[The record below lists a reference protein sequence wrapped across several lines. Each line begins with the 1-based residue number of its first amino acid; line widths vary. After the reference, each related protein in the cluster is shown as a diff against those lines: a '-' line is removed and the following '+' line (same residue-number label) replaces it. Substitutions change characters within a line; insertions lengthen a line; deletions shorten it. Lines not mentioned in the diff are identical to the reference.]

1 MFGATSSESFLVHR
15 ARTTLKT
22 YASGRS
28 IDLTIKIYQLRWAY
42 TNRETV
48 GIPLSQKISGVMVDV
63 MCRLQQ
69 ATTRRQPTLA
79 TRGNLTVAST
89 WRDLDLNYYFSTHS
103 TDITLNCACQ
113 STLQNVVCRPTRPDI
128 TAALTWWHCL
138 HCMHSR
144 VYEMVR
150 CPSVR
155 LSVRPCVC
163 PSMGPRQK
171 TRHCMFAAV
180 GPAGRVYRSIAAA
193 SADDCGQ
200 CHVVSI
206 HSS

>member
-1 MFGATSSESFLVHR
+1 L
-15 ARTTLKT
+15 
-22 YASGRS
+22 
-28 IDLTIKIYQLRWAY
+28 YQLRWAY

-155 LSVRPCVC
+155 VSVPAWAHVRKPVTACLLLWARQAGYIDRLLRHRRTTAGSAMLSAYIVAKHWLANPCF
-163 PSMGPRQK
+163 SL
-171 TRHCMFAAV
+171 FAV
-180 GPAGRVYRSIAAA
+180 VVILC
-193 SADDCGQ
+193 CGIC
-200 CHVVSI
+200 CHL
-206 HSS
+206 